1 MFVILILVSIFNASQ
16 FFMRVY
22 L

>member
-1 MFVILILVSIFNASQ
+1 MFVILRLVGVINASQ